1 MLRNSIIVLIILCAN
16 LLVNAQGLRE
26 KKPLS
31 LDELIIEA
39 NHIAKSNTQY
49 MKLDSLITEVDLL
62 KNKLDE
68 KDSVILWM
76 KKNNQ
81 IVYKNAEKGSEQG
94 YFVIIGAFNI
104 KANAQALLKNKS
116 KYPISTYKFQHSNL
130 NYVGYK
136 ADSNQNLVDALVYF
150 RKYFQKDA
158 WVLKVSTN

>member
-1 MLRNSIIVLIILCAN
+1 MLRNSIIVLIILSAH

-31 LDELIIEA
+31 FDELIIEA

-116 KYPISTYKFQHSNL
+116 KYPISTYKFQYSNL

-136 ADSNQNLVDALVYF
+136 ADSNQNLIDALVYF